1 MYSASDPGTH
11 NPSRI
16 FTCAKCTCAQY
27 KEILKM
33 MEDNFNIDVVYL
45 DFAKVF
51 DKCDP
56 GILLRKLKWIGITG
70 KIGTWILEFLS

>member
-1 MYSASDPGTH
+1 
-11 NPSRI
+11 
-16 FTCAKCTCAQY
+16 
-27 KEILKM
+27 M